1 MRTTMIRSSILTL
14 GLVALA
20 ACGDAT
26 GSTRGTVS
34 ILLKDAPGDV
44 KKAVV
49 TIDQIYLQP
58 GTDEGASRIVLRSTP
73 VTGDLLTL
81 RNDVATLVAD
91 AVVPPG
97 TYGQLRFVISG
108 GCLAVEDTDG
118 STKVFSSSTSYAGIA
133 GCTADGG
140 TTGGTLQMPSFAQT
154 GIKVTLPDG
163 GVTIGDD
170 ARILLVDFDVSRSF
184 GKEAGNSGK
193 WVMTPSLKA
202 TDFNT
207 TGSARITITATTA
220 TALALGAMNS
230 LKVTLTDSDGAIT
243 TLTGGDLTTTATTAE
258 VTFRYLTPGTF
269 GLTVTADGKT
279 LTTTGPSSITVTS
292 GGLATAAFDLTGVTT
307 PTP

>member
-1 MRTTMIRSSILTL
+1 MRTMTVVRNSVIIAGLALL
-14 GLVALA
+14 G

-26 GSTRGTVS
+26 GSSRGTVS

-58 GTDEGASRIVLRSTP
+58 GTDEEASRVVLRSTP
-73 VTGDLLTL
+73 VTGDLLEL
-81 RNDVATLVAD
+81 RNNIAALVAD

-118 STKVFSSSTSYAGIA
+118 STKIFSSTTSYTGLGI
-133 GCTADGG
+133 CTANGG
-140 TTGGTLQMPSFAQT
+140 ATGGTLQMPSFAQT

-170 ARILLVDFDVSRSF
+170 ATILLVDFDVSRSF
-184 GKEAGNSGK
+184 GKEAGNSGR

-202 TDFNT
+202 SDFNL
-207 TGSARITITATTA
+207 TGSAKVTITANVA
-220 TALALGAMNS
+220 AAAALGSLSN
-230 LKVTLTDSDGAIT
+230 LKVTLTDSDQAVT
-243 TLTGGDLTTTATTAE
+243 TLTGTDLTLNGTTAE
-258 VTFRYLTPGTF
+258 VTFRFLRPGTYT
-269 GLTVTADGKT
+269 LAVTADNKTVTAS
-279 LTTTGPSSITVTS
+279 GPTSVTVTS
-292 GGLATAAFDLTGVTT
+292 GGLATVALEISNVTT
-307 PTP
+307 P